1 MKTQYVL
8 ISLLFFILIVT
19 LIPHFMSFAH
29 LSHTPHYNGGSNRDG
44 LGNYYPYMALDPEYA
59 APSEPTQITFSI
71 QDFDGK
77 DVYNVE
83 TMVEIYQESTGERVK
98 GFPWTL
104 RDIGDFNLYYV
115 FPHPGSYEI
124 VLSLANDG
132 KMVNHNQLDPPRSIL
147 SSISDCNCERVIF
160 NVSISNSW
168 GLVRNS
174 LLVISILVPIT
185 VLGIILSKT
194 YFKKRNLTLD
204 SIPEK
209 ETLKYVIMLL
219 AIAGG
224 LVHLAIFPEHGSLQ
238 IYYSIFLLAAAGAQ
252 LAYGILYILIN
263 FAPEPYYG
271 NNRKF
276 ILSQYKKR
284 VALNYFGLFGTSVLI
299 GLYAYSVIVAPPLS
313 PDNKSENIDIA
324 GIMAKS
330 VEILLVIGIIYLL
343 MWEKRRVKNIL
354 VSVK

>member
-1 MKTQYVL
+1 MKIQYFL
-8 ISLLFFILIVT
+8 ISFLFFILIVT
-19 LIPHFMSFAH
+19 LTPHFISFAH
-29 LSHTPHYNGGSNRDG
+29 LTHTPHYNGGSNRDG
-44 LGNYYPYMALDPEYA
+44 LGKYYPYLALDPEYTV
-59 APSEPTQITFSI
+59 PNKPTQITFSI

-77 DVYNVE
+77 DVYNIE
-83 TMVEIYQESTGERVK
+83 AMVEIYEEGTGERVK

-104 RDIGDFNLYYV
+104 HEIGDFNLYYV
-115 FPHPGSYEI
+115 FPHSGNYEI
-124 VLSLANDG
+124 VLSVANEDRN
-132 KMVNHNQLDPPRSIL
+132 VSHDQLDPPRSIL
-147 SSISDCNCERVIF
+147 SSLSDCNCQRVIF

-174 LLVISILVPIT
+174 LLVISIVTPIV
-185 VLGIILSKT
+185 VLGIILSKV
-194 YFKKRNLTLD
+194 YLKKRNLTLD
-204 SIPEK
+204 TIPEK
-209 ETLKYVIMLL
+209 ETLKYIIMLL

-238 IYYSIFLLAAAGAQ
+238 IYYSVFLLAAAGAQ

-263 FAPEPYYG
+263 FGSEPNAS

-276 ILSQYKKR
+276 MLSQYKKR
-284 VALNYFGLFGTSVLI
+284 VALNLFGLIGTSVLI

-330 VEILLVIGIIYLL
+330 VEIMLVIGIIYLL
-343 MWEKRRVKNIL
+343 KWEKRRINKIL
-354 VSVK
+354 VNVK